1 MTLHPMERWNLGLS
15 AGAVAASF
23 ALASPRFAC
32 SVAAGAALEALN
44 FRGLHR
50 ASELFFE
57 GALPGSWQAGFALRF
72 GLLAAGIVAAVLLG
86 AHPIGLLAGL
96 SIMVPAAVIGAWRSR
111 PPIQPDAPALDPD
124 DPEWERWDPWLARE
138 REDDKDDA

>member
-1 MTLHPMERWNLGLS
+1 MERWNLGLS

-23 ALASPRFAC
+23 AFASPRFAC
-32 SVAAGAALEALN
+32 SVAAGAAIEALN

-57 GALPGSWQAGFALRF
+57 GALPGGWQAGFALRF
-72 GLLAAGIVAAVLLG
+72 GLLAGGIVAAFVLG
-86 AHPIGLLAGL
+86 AHPIGLVLGL
-96 SIMVPAAVIGAWRSR
+96 SLMVPAAVIGAWRSR
-111 PPIQPDAPALDPD
+111 PPIEVDAPSLSPD

-138 REDDKDDA
+138 RDEDDEDDS